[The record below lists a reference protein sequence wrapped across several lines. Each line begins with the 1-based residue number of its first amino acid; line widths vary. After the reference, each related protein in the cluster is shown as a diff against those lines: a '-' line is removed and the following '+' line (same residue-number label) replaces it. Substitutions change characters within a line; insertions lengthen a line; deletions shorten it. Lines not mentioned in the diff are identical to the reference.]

1 MLVTI
6 FVTKIH
12 HRNSV
17 TNIHKLSPTSLSPD
31 NLHNILNNLT
41 SDLIEIKTA
50 ENDMIIEQLITRRK
64 NILKRACRF
73 LNGIIGIWISGS
85 MHDLLQFHELLMNST
100 NSDDDLEAFLSSFE
114 PLQVENIMDSVK
126 TNLVRWI
133 TSEKI
138 GELTWCCLISRIH
151 KPEPVDARHCR
162 TRKFRN
168 LRTASAPKNYEI
180 WAPHQHQ

>member
-1 MLVTI
+1 MLVTVLVNSVI
-6 FVTKIH
+6 KKFGH

-17 TNIHKLSPTSLSPD
+17 TNIHKLSPTSVSPD
-31 NLHNILNNLT
+31 NLHDILNNLT
-41 SDLIEIKTA
+41 SDPIEIKTV

-64 NILKRACRF
+64 NTLKRACRF

-85 MHDLLQFHELLMNST
+85 IHDLLHFHELLMNS
-100 NSDDDLEAFLSSFE
+100 NSDDDLETFLSSFE

-138 GELTWCCLISRIH
+138 G
-151 KPEPVDARHCR
+151 
-162 TRKFRN
+162 
-168 LRTASAPKNYEI
+168 
-180 WAPHQHQ
+180 